1 MSNPEPTNA
10 AAHAGTDLDRL
21 LDFWRQAGPAKW
33 FAKDAAF
40 DDAFREA
47 FADLHDA
54 AKDGR
59 LDDWADSANGA
70 LGLILLLDQWPR
82 NVYRGDPR
90 SFATDDVARNFAD
103 KAIDAGYDLEVAP
116 ELRSFFY
123 LPFMHCEDIGVQDR
137 CVALCEEMG
146 EPNTVKYARLH
157 RDIIARFQRFPH
169 RNAVLG
175 RQSTEE
181 ELAFLESGGFAG

>member
-1 MSNPEPTNA
+1 MSNPETTNE
-10 AAHAGTDLDRL
+10 LDRL
-21 LDFWRQAGPAKW
+21 LAFWRQAGPAKW

-40 DDAFREA
+40 DDAFRDG

-59 LDDWADSANGA
+59 LDDWADSARGA

-82 NVYRGDPR
+82 NSYRGDPR
-90 SFATDDVARNFAD
+90 SFATDDVARAFAD
-103 KAIDAGYDLEVAP
+103 KAIDAGFDLEVEP
-116 ELRSFFY
+116 DLRSFFY

-146 EPNTVKYARLH
+146 DANTVKYAQLH

-181 ELAFLESGGFAG
+181 ELAFLASGGFAG